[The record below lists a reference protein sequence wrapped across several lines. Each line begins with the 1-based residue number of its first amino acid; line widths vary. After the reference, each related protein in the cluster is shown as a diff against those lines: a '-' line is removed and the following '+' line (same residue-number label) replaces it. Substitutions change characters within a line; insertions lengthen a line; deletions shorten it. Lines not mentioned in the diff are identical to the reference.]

1 MITARTVCT
10 ALLGLSLVACS
21 GLARPEA
28 TGVTLNPASVTWSE
42 TFDTLDS
49 ARWIKS
55 SWGGFW
61 QQPGL
66 TGIFDPALA
75 SVRGGHLLLTLNVQ
89 TCAAGLCARAAE
101 VQSAQTF
108 GFGRYTYR
116 FRAASTSASP
126 SKSGKVLSGNVSGAF
141 SYVDNS
147 ATEIDLEIEGNRPR
161 TLNAA
166 VWNTLSSKDAG
177 ALPTGVN
184 FGQTFQTLTYEWRP
198 DRITYFLNGVKVWET
213 TKDVPQQPAHIM
225 LNVWPTN
232 SAGWGGL
239 ATTGTVYMLVDSVQ
253 FEAF

>member
-1 MITARTVCT
+1 MTTARTVCT
-10 ALLGLSLVACS
+10 ALLGLWLTACS
-21 GLARPEA
+21 DLSSPAA
-28 TGVTLNPASVTWSE
+28 TANLKPASVTWSE

-66 TGIFDPALA
+66 TGAFDPALA
-75 SVRGGHLLLTLNVQ
+75 SVKGGHLLLTLNVQ

-116 FRAASTSASP
+116 FRAASTSTSP
-126 SKSGKVLSGNVSGAF
+126 TKSGKVLSGNISGAF
-141 SYVDNS
+141 SYVDDS

-161 TLNAA
+161 TLNTT
-166 VWNTLSSKDAG
+166 VWNTVNSKDFSV
-177 ALPTGVN
+177 LPTGVT
-184 FGQTFQTLTYEWRP
+184 FGQNFQTLTYEWRP
-198 DRITYFLNGVKVWET
+198 DRITYFLNGSKVWET
-213 TKDVPQQPAHIM
+213 TKNVPQQPAHIM
-225 LNVWPTN
+225 LNLWPTN

-239 ATTGTVYMLVDSVQ
+239 ATTGTAYMLVDSVQ
-253 FEAF
+253 YEAF

>member
-1 MITARTVCT
+1 MLIRRTLFT
-10 ALLGLSLVACS
+10 ALLSLSLVACS
-21 GLARPEA
+21 GVTKPESTA
-28 TGVTLNPASVTWSE
+28 TLRPASVTWSE
-42 TFDTLDS
+42 NFDTLD
-49 ARWIKS
+49 AGKWIKS
-55 SWGGFW
+55 SWAGFW

-66 TGIFDPALA
+66 TGAFDSSLA
-75 SVRGGHLLLTLNVQ
+75 SVKNGHLLLTLNVQ
-89 TCAAGLCARAAE
+89 NCATGLCARAAE

-126 SKSGKVLSGNVSGAF
+126 TKSGKVLSGNISGAF

-147 ATEIDLEIEGNRPR
+147 ATEIDLEIEGNRPK

-166 VWNTLSSKDAG
+166 VWNTVNSKDYSVM
-177 ALPTGVN
+177 PTGVS
-184 FGQTFQTLTYEWRP
+184 FGQNFQTMTYEWRP
-198 DRITYFLNGVKVWET
+198 DRITYYLNGSKVWET
-213 TKDVPQQPAHIM
+213 TKNVPQQPAHIM

-232 SAGWGGL
+232 SAGWGGQ